1 MVRKKLRLNWCGV
14 VLLFMVFVFCNNI
27 VFIIVVVFNFKNDE
41 MFFLVCFVDCEMLSV
56 IENVMLFEFVGY

>member
-1 MVRKKLRLNWCGV
+1 
-14 VLLFMVFVFCNNI
+14 MVFVFCNNI